1 MRAYYIDSVYA
12 AQAGSCKVI
21 MRPVSVILT
30 AILLGGI
37 LEAQHNVNT
46 EEPIVIRS
54 PAEADPDDGFGWAV
68 IFHQIEPV
76 LETDS
81 INEVLRK
88 TRYLCSQL
96 LERL

>member
-1 MRAYYIDSVYA
+1 MMRAFST
-12 AQAGSCKVI
+12 
-21 MRPVSVILT
+21 ILI
-30 AILLGGI
+30 AILLWNV
-37 LEAQHNVNT
+37 LEAQHNVDT

-54 PAEADPDDGFGWAV
+54 PAEADPDDGFGWAA

-88 TRYLCSQL
+88 TRYIN
-96 LERL
+96 